1 MANHF
6 ILQVLHQAKSNVK
19 ILNLILNERLH
30 IREIADRLDCSP
42 AKVLGCI
49 KLFEQN
55 GIVRVVDEKN
65 RRVVQFNRENQLAK
79 QILELIEMSQG
90 KEKNFEENKEA
101 ADSCPVNVIHIVK
114 KDTGEKV
121 I

>member
-1 MANHF
+1 MQNLSKIF
-6 ILQVLHQAKSNVK
+6 TKINIQ

-30 IREIADRLDCSP
+30 IREIADRLKCSP

-79 QILELIEMSQG
+79 QILDLIEMSQG
-90 KEKNFEENKEA
+90 KEKNFEERKH
-101 ADSCPVNVIHIVK
+101 PK
-114 KDTGEKV
+114 KKGRS
-121 I
+121 